1 MDSKNP
7 TMYEY
12 AQSQFADG
20 AFIYPKSKMLSITEH
35 ISFITVKHA
44 TRQTRE

>member
-7 TMYEY
+7 AMYEY

-35 ISFITVKHA
+35 ITVKHA
-44 TRQTRE
+44 ARQTRE